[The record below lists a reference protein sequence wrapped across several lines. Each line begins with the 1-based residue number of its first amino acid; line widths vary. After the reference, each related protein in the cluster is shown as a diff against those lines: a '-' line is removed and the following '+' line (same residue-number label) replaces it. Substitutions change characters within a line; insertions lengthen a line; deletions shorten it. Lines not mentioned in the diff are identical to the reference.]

1 MKHALASLLLL
12 TVLACQKRP
21 ETLTVLTTTDLHGW
35 VLSWDY
41 ARDSEDPR
49 YGMERVATVI
59 DSIRRIH
66 PDALLLD
73 AGDWLQGNAFA
84 DHFAKV
90 APDSPDYPLLRVADH
105 LRYDAMVLGNHE
117 FNYGLEYLR
126 HRIDASRTPVIA
138 ANVYVHG
145 TDSMAYTS
153 YVMKT
158 VRGVDVAV
166 VGITTPGT
174 MVWDRRHVEGRIE
187 VRDGVAEAAKWV
199 RIVKDAGAEVVI
211 VLAHTGLEGD
221 SSYDETRISREN
233 VGRAIL
239 NGIPEVDLLVFG
251 HSHRVT
257 ALEDCIQAGRWGSH
271 LGEATLHL
279 SYGDDGRAQVDSV
292 RTTAWPVVAR
302 KPAPRIRGLVE
313 AEHEAV
319 RTRLNEPLVPV
330 TGLWNA
336 ERARLE
342 DSPMVDLIHKV
353 QLEATGA
360 VLSAASA
367 FNTNAVFA
375 GPDLTRRDLA
385 AIYPYENMLYVIRVS
400 GRQLREY
407 LEHTSRYYLVSA
419 APGEVS
425 INREWPGFN
434 FDTIEG
440 LDYAFDLSRE
450 PGQRLRH
457 LRRFGRDIRDGDE
470 FTLAVNSYRAEGG
483 GGFTM
488 LAGTEVVWRS
498 DRSVRDLM
506 EDWVVR
512 QDTLRADRI
521 LSGNWGMTY

>member
-1 MKHALASLLLL
+1 MKHAITTLLLI
-12 TVLACQKRP
+12 TSLACQKRP
-21 ETLTVLTTTDLHGW
+21 DTITVLTTTDLHGW

-41 ARDSEDPR
+41 ARDMEDPR

-66 PDALLLD
+66 PHALLLD

-90 APDSPDYPLLRVADH
+90 ASDSPDYPLLRVADH
-105 LRYDAMVLGNHE
+105 LTYDAFVLGNHE

-126 HRIDASRTPVIA
+126 RRIDASRTPVIA
-138 ANVYVHG
+138 ANVYHHG
-145 TDSMAYTS
+145 TDSTAYTP
-153 YVMKT
+153 YVMKA
-158 VRGVDVAV
+158 VQGVKVAI

-187 VRDGVAEAAKWV
+187 VRDGVSEAGKWV
-199 RIVKDAGAEVVI
+199 RIVKDAGADVVI
-211 VLAHTGLEGD
+211 VLAHTGLDGN
-221 SSYDETRISREN
+221 SSYEQAGIGREN

-239 NGIPEVDLLVFG
+239 DGIPDVDLLVFG

-257 ALEDCIQAGRWGSH
+257 ALHDCIQAGRWGSH

-279 SYGDDGRAQVDSV
+279 SYGNDGRARVDSV
-292 RTTAWPVVAR
+292 RTTAWPVVSR
-302 KPAPRIRGLVE
+302 QPAARIRSLVE
-313 AEHEAV
+313 TEHEAV
-319 RTRLNEPLVPV
+319 RSRLNEPLVPI
-330 TGLWNA
+330 TGEWTA

-367 FNTNAVFA
+367 FNTSAVFT
-375 GPDLTRRDLA
+375 GPYLSRRDLA
-385 AIYPYENMLYVIRVS
+385 AIYPYENMLYVIRVN
-400 GRQLREY
+400 GRQLRDY
-407 LEHTSRYYLVSA
+407 IEHTSRYYLVGE
-419 APGEVS
+419 PGQVV
-425 INREWPGFN
+425 INPQWPGFN
-434 FDTIEG
+434 FDTVEG
-440 LDYAFDLSRE
+440 LDYRLDLSRE
-450 PGQRLRH
+450 PGRRLLY
-457 LRRFGRDIRDGDE
+457 LRRSGRDIRDGDE

-488 LAGTEVVWRS
+488 LAGSEVVWRS
-498 DRSVRDLM
+498 DLSVRDLM
-506 EDWVVR
+506 EAWVVR

-521 LSGNWGMTY
+521 VTGNWGMKD